1 MGIRVDK
8 TKVVSI
14 NDAHEEGVDTS
25 TQNNPAVARLQG
37 LEVHHIFRRNG
48 RGERRDDGN
57 PLIHALKGQ
66 RGFSITAYWKGQLFN
81 RARMIIGSMPDG
93 LTEFDQCLALPSSS
107 PFCRECAVLISE
119 TINVPLMNEAPF
131 RKKLIGEMLAD
142 VDAAPMK
149 VKPGKLGSY
158 KSQLNTWQNSN
169 PDAICQAKTFDT
181 AIRPLFR
188 FLAPID
194 DVPNLAGQRLLVV
207 DDIMSSGSSLL
218 SAREILVTQFDAEVT
233 GITFLGRL

>member
-1 MGIRVDK
+1 M
-8 TKVVSI
+8 
-14 NDAHEEGVDTS
+14 
-25 TQNNPAVARLQG
+25 QG

-169 PDAICQAKTFDT
+169 PDAICQAKTVDT

>member
-81 RARMIIGSMPDG
+81 RARMI
-93 LTEFDQCLALPSSS
+93 
-107 PFCRECAVLISE
+107 
-119 TINVPLMNEAPF
+119 
-131 RKKLIGEMLAD
+131 
-142 VDAAPMK
+142 
-149 VKPGKLGSY
+149 
-158 KSQLNTWQNSN
+158 
-169 PDAICQAKTFDT
+169 
-181 AIRPLFR
+181 
-188 FLAPID
+188 
-194 DVPNLAGQRLLVV
+194 
-207 DDIMSSGSSLL
+207 
-218 SAREILVTQFDAEVT
+218 
-233 GITFLGRL
+233 

>member
-1 MGIRVDK
+1 MSSY
-8 TKVVSI
+8 VVSI

-93 LTEFDQCLALPSSS
+93 LTEFDQCLTLPSSS

-142 VDAAPMK
+142 VEAAPMK

-169 PDAICQAKTFDT
+169 PDAICQAKTVDT

-194 DVPNLAGQRLLVV
+194 DVSNLAGQRLLVV
-207 DDIMSSGSSLL
+207 DDIMSSGSWLL